1 MHNCYSNHAYMHS
14 YCSSSIYYFINF
26 FSLMSLVS
34 LCFSHFLSL
43 SLSLSLSLTSASFSF
58 SLSLLIHSL
67 LQPHICKLLSSNIFS
82 TFVSSQ
88 PSGKRRTWRP
98 LRQRQLQREPEEA
111 PINHENKKQKKHKAS
126 KQIWVST

>member
-43 SLSLSLSLTSASFSF
+43 SLSYLCFFFLL
-58 SLSLLIHSL
+58 SLSLLITLCFNHSFVISSFFKHL
-67 LQPHICKLLSSNIFS
+67 GFESNQPLQPQQRNGSNQP
-82 TFVSSQ
+82 SQ
-88 PSGKRRTWRP
+88 PSLQSTLGFGLNGSGFRLWSTMRMRT
-98 LRQRQLQREPEEA
+98 
-111 PINHENKKQKKHKAS
+111 KKAQS
-126 KQIWVST
+126 K